1 MKRLKRV
8 KTTRMQLERGEY
20 KFVNCINTKSKEDTI
35 SFLIQ
40 QLANLKQSPFNNPA
54 KLSALMTMTELKNHI
69 KEQMNGGTF
78 QEFLRLMKQPGI
90 GPAKAMKTILDPV
103 SKGEVSMILF
113 YVHHDQQNLTHAPF

>member
-1 MKRLKRV
+1 MK
-8 KTTRMQLERGEY
+8 
-20 KFVNCINTKSKEDTI
+20 CINTKSKEDTI

-40 QLANLKQSPFNNPA
+40 QSSYNDPA
-54 KLSALMTMTELKNHI
+54 KLSDLMTMTELKEHI

-103 SKGEVSMILF
+103 SESRGAF
-113 YVHHDQQNLTHAPF
+113 YDVFLCSS

>member
-20 KFVNCINTKSKEDTI
+20 KYVKCINTKSKEDTI

-54 KLSALMTMTELKNHI
+54 KLSALMTMTELKEHI

-103 SKGEVSMILF
+103 SESRGAF
-113 YVHHDQQNLTHAPF
+113 YDVFLCSS